1 MDDLLAVIRTRLMPA
16 LLTAAGVALVTAGLL
31 SYADPLSSGAS
42 AAAPTSSPAEVTPS
56 PAPGSATPAGSAT
69 PRPSDRPLPSGGV
82 LPASPSHTA
91 PPADRVVTR
100 IAIPLLQIDLPVI
113 KQPDPSYPSCDVAM
127 YHEAFDA
134 PGLAHG
140 PYMYAHA
147 RTGMFL
153 PLLDRSK
160 VNNGKAMLGMLVQVW
175 TSDDRLF
182 LYEISRV
189 KRHVPTAL
197 DLTLLWKEG
206 RNVAWLQTS
215 EGPNSSYPKLQIMAK
230 LLSEQAADHAD
241 AHPAARPR
249 DC

>member
-1 MDDLLAVIRTRLMPA
+1 MDDLVAVIRTRLVPA
-16 LLTAAGVALVTAGLL
+16 VLTAAGVALVTAGLL
-31 SYADPLSSGAS
+31 TYTDPLTSGVS
-42 AAAPTSSPAEVTPS
+42 AAPTASRPTVATASPT
-56 PAPGSATPAGSAT
+56 PGSATPAGSDT
-69 PRPSDRPLPSGGV
+69 PAPSDRPLPSGV
-82 LPASPSHTA
+82 LPASPPHTTA
-91 PPADRVVTR
+91 PADRVVTR

-113 KQPDPSYPSCDVAM
+113 RQPDPAYPSCDVAM

-140 PYMYAHA
+140 PYIYAHA

-153 PLLDRSK
+153 ALLDASK
-160 VNNGKAMLGMLVQVW
+160 VNNGKAMIGMLVQIW

-189 KRHVPTAL
+189 KRHVPTGL

-206 RNVAWLQTS
+206 TNVAWLQTS

-230 LLSEQAADHAD
+230 LLSEQAASHAD
-241 AHPAARPR
+241 AHPVPKPR